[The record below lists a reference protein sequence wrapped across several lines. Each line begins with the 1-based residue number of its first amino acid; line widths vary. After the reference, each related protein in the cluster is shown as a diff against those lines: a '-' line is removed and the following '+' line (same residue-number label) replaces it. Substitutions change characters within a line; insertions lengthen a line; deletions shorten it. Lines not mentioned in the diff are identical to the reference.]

1 MGGKSDLGGG
11 GRGAPG
17 LTVPGGGAS
26 CGPMIASELGRLTRR
41 LHPSAR
47 PLVIVFM
54 VPLAASCLL
63 AAGSHGP
70 VLSAREAMVRSAEV
84 SLLPDR
90 IREVFEAMAEEAKPH
105 DPPAR
110 SSRWLGDGGDASDC
124 LAAPA
129 DGVLPLQAGTPR
141 FLAQTSET
149 LLNAPRSGAH
159 PRRGP
164 PGAVT

>member
-1 MGGKSDLGGG
+1 M
-11 GRGAPG
+11 
-17 LTVPGGGAS
+17 TVPGGAAS
-26 CGPMIASELGRLTRR
+26 CGSMISTDLGRLTRR

-70 VLSAREAMVRSAEV
+70 ILSAREAMVRTAEV

-90 IREVFEAMAEEAKPH
+90 LREVFEALAEEAKPH

-110 SSRWLGDGGDASDC
+110 SSRWMGDGADASDC
-124 LAAPA
+124 LAAPC
-129 DGVLPLQAGTPR
+129 DGVFPLQAGTPR
-141 FLAQTSET
+141 FLAQTSESF
-149 LLNAPRSGAH
+149 LNAPRCCAN

-164 PGAVT
+164 PGIVT

>member
-1 MGGKSDLGGG
+1 
-11 GRGAPG
+11 
-17 LTVPGGGAS
+17 
-26 CGPMIASELGRLTRR
+26 MIASDLGRLTRR

-63 AAGSHGP
+63 AAPQMAGVP
-70 VLSAREAMVRSAEV
+70 VREAMVRGADV

-90 IREVFEAMAEEAKPH
+90 LRAVFEAMAEEAKPV

-110 SSRWLGDGGDASDC
+110 AARWGGDGKRAADR

-129 DGVLPLQAGTPR
+129 DGLTPGQPGTPQ
-141 FLAQTSET
+141 FLAQTSERF
-149 LLNAPRSGAH
+149 LNAPRVGAH

-164 PGAVT
+164 PVLVT